1 MTGQSAIVT
10 DIEGTTSSISFIKD
24 QLFPYARRRLAT
36 YVADNKA
43 SGEVQECLRQSREL
57 PGLTGASDDEVVE
70 TLVRWIDEDRKV
82 TPLKTLQG
90 LMWAEGFTTGE
101 LSGHVYADV
110 ADALRAWRA
119 MGFSLWVF
127 SSGSIKGQRLI
138 FGHTAFGDLNPFFSG
153 YFDTT
158 TGPKL
163 AASSYTA
170 IAKAIGLPPG
180 RVLFLSDHTGELDA
194 ARAAGFGTAALNRG
208 ETVLPEGHGH
218 PEFNSFADI
227 DPRNGG
233 LFPQP

>member
-10 DIEGTTSSISFIKD
+10 DIEGTTSSISSIKE
-24 QLFPYARRRLAT
+24 QLFPYARKRLAG

-43 SGEVQECLRQSREL
+43 SAEVQECLRQSREL
-57 PGLTGASDDEVVE
+57 AGFSGASDDEVVE
-70 TLVRWIDEDRKV
+70 TLARWIDEDRKV

-90 LMWAEGFTTGE
+90 LMWAEGFAAGE

-110 ADALRAWRA
+110 PEALRAWRA
-119 MGFSLWVF
+119 AGFSLWVF
-127 SSGSIKGQRLI
+127 SSGSIKGQKLI
-138 FGHTAFGDLNPFFSG
+138 YGYTPFGDLNPFFSG

-170 IAKAIGLPPG
+170 IARAIGLPPG
-180 RVLFLSDHTGELDA
+180 RILFLSDHTGELDA
-194 ARAAGFGTAALNRG
+194 ARAAGLGTAALNRG
-208 ETVLPEGHGH
+208 ETVLREGHGH
-218 PEFNSFADI
+218 PEFKSFADI
-227 DPRNGG
+227 DPRSGD